1 MRYHQESRS
10 RGDENTVEINDSM
23 KSRQDKS
30 NKLQK
35 MKEEIERKK
44 EELQRSDETRR
55 MLVTGMQQ
63 KQMTSESELKELKEA
78 ISGYETSYREELV
91 QVTRLEA
98 EVEIIRKPI
107 QEKQKQNE
115 SEYDYES
122 VS

>member
-98 EVEIIRKPI
+98 EVEIIRKQI
-107 QEKQKQNE
+107 QENHKQNE
-115 SEYDYES
+115 S
-122 VS
+122 

>member
-78 ISGYETSYREELV
+78 ISGYDREELV

-98 EVEIIRKPI
+98 EVEIIRKQI

-122 VS
+122 LS

>member
-1 MRYHQESRS
+1 
-10 RGDENTVEINDSM
+10 M

-30 NKLQK
+30 NKLRK
-35 MKEEIERKK
+35 IKEEIERKK

-98 EVEIIRKPI
+98 EVDIIHKQI

-122 VS
+122 LS

>member
-1 MRYHQESRS
+1 
-10 RGDENTVEINDSM
+10 M

-30 NKLQK
+30 NKASEDERRDR
-35 MKEEIERKK
+35 KEKGR
-44 EELQRSDETRR
+44 LQRSDETRR

-98 EVEIIRKPI
+98 EVEIIRKQI

-122 VS
+122 LS